1 MTRTG
6 KKVLRGY
13 NRLAFGGIQDAV
25 KLLLSEN
32 PESYKLEDMDLFNV
46 AEIRRPKGGGMEI
59 KFFDRLKALQCM
71 QGLDSEN
78 QDGIS
83 GFYRALE
90 EGTKVFEE
98 EKA

>member
-46 AEIRRPKGGGMEI
+46 DVYKRQPGDIT
-59 KFFDRLKALQCM
+59 D
-71 QGLDSEN
+71 
-78 QDGIS
+78 
-83 GFYRALE
+83 FYAMTDAVNTVVKIP
-90 EGTKVFEE
+90 GADHDKYAVSVPG
-98 EKA
+98 K